1 VLRSFILP
9 VKILSLIFIYVSL
22 MKTVQQYLKLA
33 AKLTVTGLLLT
44 SLAACSSSDK
54 DGLSESELNGGSRF
68 GSGSIPLAEGEGMFR
83 DIHFDY
89 DSSSIDSMGRQD
101 VEYNASVLKNNN
113 GLSVIVEGH
122 CDERGTNEYNMA
134 LGASRAKAV
143 ERALVSLGV
152 SSSSLDTISYGE
164 EVPLDPSHSEAA
176 WAKNRRVHLSA
187 SKQK

>member
-1 VLRSFILP
+1 
-9 VKILSLIFIYVSL
+9 
-22 MKTVQQYLKLA
+22 MKTLKQYLNIA
-33 AKLTVTGLLLT
+33 AKITATTLLVI
-44 SLAACSSSDK
+44 SLSACSSSDK
-54 DGLSESELNGGSRF
+54 DGLSESDLNGGGSRF
-68 GSGSIPLAEGEGMFR
+68 GDGSIPLAEGEGMFR

-101 VEYNASVLKNNN
+101 VEYNASVLKNHS
-113 GLSVIVEGH
+113 GMRVIVEGH

-164 EVPLDPSHSEAA
+164 EVPLDPGHNESA
-176 WAKNRRVHLSA
+176 WSKNRRVHMSA
-187 SKQK
+187 GKKK